1 MAETLPSVND
11 CCTPCSGTATVQV
24 PGPTGTTGSSGSDG
38 TDGVNAHTT
47 TTADFDMPAEAATVV
62 VNVSDSTWMTTNQ
75 VLYLTTAGY
84 MQVSAKPT
92 TTSVTLLNLEDT
104 ANSLYTDNAAPTTV
118 IVSGASVSPAGIQ
131 GPAGV
136 DSSGVSNTVDFVTV
150 TDQTGS
156 GLASS
161 QFLDTK
167 GTGVVIFD
175 DTSDIVSTQTVGV
188 SDDNI
193 VEVDDAAGLTSG
205 EIIQA
210 TANGIESVTPATGRT
225 SLGLGTSAVVDT
237 GVADNQVV
245 TVDQAAGLTT
255 GEAVYATANGLET
268 RSSGSSSSV
277 GYGLLGKVLGVD
289 VNSVGD
295 NSISVSASSFILDKA
310 VAVFASG
317 DPSAGQMEIRNAS
330 GGGGVALFSNT
341 TLTDATASGKYQG
354 LTSNASATG
363 SDVYSV
369 NTIYGRVTFAD
380 NGTVDIYVYGWILS

>member
-354 LTSNASATG
+354 LTLNASTTD

-369 NTIYGRVTFAD
+369 NTIYGRVTFSD